1 MEKNI
6 AVIKGDGIGPEI
18 VTEAMKVLDAVA
30 KKYNHK
36 FNYTE
41 ILMGGCSIDAYGVP
55 LSDEALKIAKKSD
68 SVLLGAIGGNTT
80 TSPWYKLEPS
90 LRPEAGL
97 LKIRKELGLFAN
109 LRPAYLYDELK
120 GACPLKEELT
130 AGGFDMMIMRE
141 LTGGLYFGERS
152 TEKEG
157 DQMVARDS
165 MSYSESEIRRIAKR
179 GFDIAMKRNKKV
191 IRIILIIAAIAAA
204 LAGSGYALWKTGVFE
219 RINSVEEL
227 REVISGAGA
236 WAGVVYFFLQM
247 MTVIVAPIP
256 SNISMMAGALALG
269 FWPAMILGVLA
280 VGVGSVIVFL
290 AARALGR
297 NAIHRF
303 LDKGVMEK
311 YLPVIEEKQDMFL
324 FLTMLFPFF
333 PDDALCMLAGLT
345 NIPLGRFVVIMALSR
360 PWGLIVA
367 ALMGSGSIS
376 LPIWAWAVI
385 GVAGLFIFYFAMK
398 YSAQIEEA
406 LLRFVRKIVPKK
418 TKIDRK

>member
-1 MEKNI
+1 
-6 AVIKGDGIGPEI
+6 
-18 VTEAMKVLDAVA
+18 MKM
-30 KKYNHK
+30 KEH
-36 FNYTE
+36 
-41 ILMGGCSIDAYGVP
+41 
-55 LSDEALKIAKKSD
+55 
-68 SVLLGAIGGNTT
+68 
-80 TSPWYKLEPS
+80 
-90 LRPEAGL
+90 
-97 LKIRKELGLFAN
+97 RK
-109 LRPAYLYDELK
+109 
-120 GACPLKEELT
+120 T
-130 AGGFDMMIMRE
+130 
-141 LTGGLYFGERS
+141 
-152 TEKEG
+152 
-157 DQMVARDS
+157 V
-165 MSYSESEIRRIAKR
+165 RR
-179 GFDIAMKRNKKV
+179 
-191 IRIILIIAAIAAA
+191 LIIALAVIAA
-204 LAGSGYALWKTGVFE
+204 LAGCGYALWKTGVFE

-269 FWPAMILGVLA
+269 FWKAMILGVLA
-280 VGVGSVIVFL
+280 VVAGSMIVFL

-297 NAIHRF
+297 NAIQRF
-303 LDKGVMEK
+303 LDKGVMDK

-345 NIPLGRFVVIMALSR
+345 NIPLGRFVVIMALGR

-367 ALMGSGSIS
+367 ALMGSGSIR

-406 LLRFVRKIVPKK
+406 LLRFVRKIVPQK
-418 TKIDRK
+418 TKINRK